1 MIETEGI
8 AGDQFWQ
15 WGETGLSSGE
25 THDDGYAVY
34 YGDSEEYQCM
44 VVDHAAAAGA

>member
-1 MIETEGI
+1 MIDTEGI

-15 WGETGLSSGE
+15 WGEELASGT

-34 YGDSEEYQCM
+34 FEGGDDYQCM
-44 VVDHAAAAGA
+44 VSDHVAAAE

>member
-1 MIETEGI
+1 MLETEGI

-15 WGETGLSSGE
+15 WGETLSYGQ

-34 YGDSEEYQCM
+34 YGSGSEEYQCM
-44 VVDHAAAAGA
+44 VADHIAAAE

>member
-1 MIETEGI
+1 MRETEGI

-15 WGETGLSSGE
+15 WGEELSYGL

-34 YGDSEEYQCM
+34 FGSSEEYQCM
-44 VVDHAAAAGA
+44 VADHIAAIE